1 MHQPLPPVMRQPLP
15 PADPL
20 HEFIL
25 KLASRCNL
33 ACDYCYVY
41 FGPDQT
47 WRGRP
52 AVMSTATI
60 TAAARRIGDH
70 ARAHRMGRVLVALH
84 GGEPLLAGPRVIEH
98 VVTAIR
104 EAAPPGTR
112 VDFIAQTNGV
122 LLDRGFLDLFAR
134 HGVRVGVSLDG
145 AREANDRHRNRAN
158 GKSSHGEVTRALR
171 LLGSGLYRSLFAGV
185 LCTVDLANDP
195 VATYQSLLEFDPPV
209 IDLLLPHANW
219 SRPPPRP
226 RGASDTPY
234 AEWMIAVFDAW
245 YDEPVTSTRIRFF
258 EELIHLLMG
267 GAPATE
273 SLGGGLLDFAV
284 VETDGAIEGTDTL
297 KTAHQNAASTGMS
310 VHTHSFDEALRHPA
324 IAGARLGLDA
334 LGPTCRSC
342 PVIGTCGGGQYTH
355 RYRDG
360 HGFANPSVYCAD
372 LRRLIEHVA
381 TRVHRDLSYAA
392 GSSDHSADHL

>member
-1 MHQPLPPVMRQPLP
+1 MSQPP

-47 WRGRP
+47 WRDQP
-52 AVMSTATI
+52 TVMSTATI
-60 TAAARRIGDH
+60 TATARRISDH
-70 ARAHRMGRVLVALH
+70 ARVHRLDRVLVVLH
-84 GGEPLLAGPRVIEH
+84 GGEPLLAGPRVTEH
-98 VVTAIR
+98 AVTAIR
-104 EAAPPGTR
+104 DAAPPGTR

-122 LLDRGFLDLFAR
+122 LLDRRFLDLFAR

-158 GKSSHGEVTRALR
+158 GRSSYADVTRALR
-171 LLGSGLYRSLFAGV
+171 LLGSEPYRSLFAGV
-185 LCTVDLANDP
+185 LCTVDLSNGP
-195 VATYQSLLEFDPPV
+195 VATYRSLLEFDPPT

-219 SRPPPRP
+219 SHPPPRP
-226 RGASDTPY
+226 RGAGGTPY
-234 AEWMIAVFDAW
+234 ADWMIAVFDAW
-245 YDEPVTSTRIRFF
+245 YDEPVARTRIRFF
-258 EELIHLLMG
+258 EELVHLLMG
-267 GAPATE
+267 GAPGTE
-273 SLGGGLLDFAV
+273 SLGGGTLGFVV
-284 VETDGAIEGTDTL
+284 VETDGAIEGADTL

-310 VHTHSFDEALRHPA
+310 VHTHSFDEALQHPV
-324 IAGARLGLDA
+324 IAGVRLGQDA

-342 PVIGTCGGGQYTH
+342 PVVGTCGGGQYAH
-355 RYRDG
+355 RYRAG
-360 HGFANPSVYCAD
+360 QGFANPSVYCAD

-381 TRVHRDLSYAA
+381 ARVYQDLSHAA
-392 GSSDHSADHL
+392 GTDDHPANHL